1 MASVKLLEMA
11 LAILPPLPH
20 EVTCLRNDGGQVLLT
35 LVEQREEHL
44 FAQLS
49 LLDAREGLVM
59 TIPVETRDGGG
70 FSIGCEI
77 TDVYF
82 LGALESGA
90 NLTVTEV
97 QRRKPFRAK
106 ARTETDSLASLHVIR
121 AERAAV
127 DATVLG
133 RVVDLSASGVGV
145 STNTELDVGDR
156 LRIETQIGGV
166 AINGEIRV
174 VKAARMAFG
183 RWRLGCQFTR
193 LPLDTQ
199 YKIDQL
205 ATATT
210 AKATDPT
217 TAETK
222 EVASGCGGM
231 EDTPNVPG

>member
-1 MASVKLLEMA
+1 MTSVELLDMA
-11 LAILPPLPH
+11 LAILPTLPH
-20 EVTCLRNDGGQVLLT
+20 EVTCLRQDGGQIRLT

-49 LLDAREGLVM
+49 LLDAREGLVI

-82 LGALESGA
+82 MGALESGA

-97 QRRKPFRAK
+97 QRRKPYRAK
-106 ARTETDSLASLHVIR
+106 PRTETDSLASLHVIR

-127 DATVLG
+127 AATVLG

-145 STNTELDVGDR
+145 STNTELDIGDR

-166 AINGEIRV
+166 SIDGEIRV

-199 YKIDQL
+199 HQIEQL
-205 ATATT
+205 ATAAT
-210 AKATDPT
+210 AKPAEASP
-217 TAETK
+217 AETK
-222 EVASGCGGM
+222 EDGSGSAEG
-231 EDTPNVPG
+231 TPNVPR